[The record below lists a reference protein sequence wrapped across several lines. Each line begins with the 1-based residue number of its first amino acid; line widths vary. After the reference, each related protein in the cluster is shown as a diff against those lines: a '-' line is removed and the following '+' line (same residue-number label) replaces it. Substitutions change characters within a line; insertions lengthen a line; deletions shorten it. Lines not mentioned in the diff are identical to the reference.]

1 MRKQQT
7 DGRTGGAQVDRPT
20 PAAVESERAVVGAV
34 LENNALYETLADR
47 LAEGAFHDPLMRRLW
62 AKLPDMLAQG
72 PVAVHDV
79 AMLSESLP
87 AGRKSDEDKA
97 AARAQILDLVNHAA
111 GTAFVDTH
119 ADRILEAWRR
129 RRIRTLAQQADTRA
143 DDPNQDPADVLT
155 DLAGQIEAIES
166 GPGGGGIL
174 PAAVRG
180 NAWEAEIPA
189 REWLVRDW
197 LPAGEL
203 CMLAGRGET
212 GKSVL
217 LLQIAAG
224 LACDRERLNTCGGW
238 LPGTSG
244 CDVPALEKDPAPVVL
259 ANWEDS
265 AAEALRR
272 RERLHKYGG
281 LAWAA
286 DPSINARLHCLPMRG
301 FGPVWAPG
309 GTGHISTVGRLTQ
322 QGYALRRYCQRVGA
336 RLLVLDPASLA
347 LSIEEN
353 SRPLVSLALESWA
366 GWASESGCSVMLTGH
381 PAKATE
387 GEGADY
393 SGTTAWRGLVRALW
407 TLKHPDKEAEATTL
421 ETERRATLT
430 LNKANYAMSGQ
441 VLNLQTV
448 GKRAAWKI
456 TEESA
461 TGWQSGSARIRIPK
475 DRLLTRW
482 RIGRKPGRT
491 CSRLPMRIRDP

>member
-1 MRKQQT
+1 MSEQHT
-7 DGRTGGAQVDRPT
+7 DRPA
-20 PAAVESERAVVGAV
+20 PAVVESERAVVGAV
-34 LENNALYETLADR
+34 LDNNALYDGLADR
-47 LAEGAFHDPLMRRLW
+47 LPEGAFYDPLMRRLW
-62 AKLPDMLAQG
+62 AKLPDLFAQG
-72 PVAVHDV
+72 PVSAHDV
-79 AMLSESLP
+79 AMLPESLP
-87 AGRKSDEDKA
+87 AGRISDEDKA
-97 AARAQILDLVNHAA
+97 RLRGQIITLGKDAA
-111 GTAFVDTH
+111 GAPFVDTQ
-119 ADRILEAWRR
+119 ANKVLEAWRR
-129 RRIRTLAQQADTRA
+129 RRIQTLAQQADTRA
-143 DDPNQDPADVLT
+143 DDPGHDPVDVLA

-174 PAAVRG
+174 PAAVQG
-180 NAWEAEIPA
+180 QAWQAEIPA
-189 REWLVRDW
+189 REWLVTDW

-203 CMLAGRGET
+203 CMLTGAGET

-224 LACDRERLNTCGGW
+224 LACDREQLKACGGW

-244 CDVPALEKDPAPVVL
+244 RDVPALTKDPAAVVL

-272 RERLHKYGG
+272 RERMHKYGG
-281 LAWAA
+281 LTWAE
-286 DPSINARLHCLPMRG
+286 DPSIDNRLYCLPMRG

-322 QGYALRRYCQRVGA
+322 QGYALRRYCDRMNA

-366 GWASESGCSVMLTGH
+366 GWANESGCSVMLTGH

-407 TLKHPDKEAEATTL
+407 TLQPPKTDKSEAGPKT

-441 VLNLQTV
+441 ALNLHTV
-448 GKRAAWKI
+448 GRRAAWNV
-456 TEESA
+456 TEGEQDGEEDGEA
-461 TGWQSGSARIRIPK
+461 EQGQ
-475 DRLLTRW
+475 
-482 RIGRKPGRT
+482 RT
-491 CSRLPMRIRDP
+491 STEMV